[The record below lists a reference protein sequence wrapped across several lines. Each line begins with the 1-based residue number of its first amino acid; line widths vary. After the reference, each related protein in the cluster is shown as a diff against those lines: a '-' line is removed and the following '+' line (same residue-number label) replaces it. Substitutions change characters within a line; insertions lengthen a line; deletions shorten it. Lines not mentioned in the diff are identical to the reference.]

1 MDKKGKIILVAV
13 LFLIGILVVGMVM
26 AAPRAKKACND
37 RIDNDGD
44 GYIDLNDLGC
54 TNRNDLSELN
64 PNIECDDGLDN
75 DGDVAIDYNDN
86 GCSGQTDNDETDC
99 GDGICEG
106 GETSGTCPV
115 DCGYPDS
122 CSDTDGG
129 FVESLFGT
137 VSGSLRGLSYNNSDF
152 CVSNTTLVEH
162 YCSSNYAYA
171 LNVSCAGNYTSCASG
186 ACY

>member
-86 GCSGQTDNDETDC
+86 GCSGQKK
-99 GDGICEG
+99 
-106 GETSGTCPV
+106 
-115 DCGYPDS
+115 
-122 CSDTDGG
+122 
-129 FVESLFGT
+129 
-137 VSGSLRGLSYNNSDF
+137 NN
-152 CVSNTTLVEH
+152 
-162 YCSSNYAYA
+162 
-171 LNVSCAGNYTSCASG
+171 
-186 ACY
+186 